1 MKEKQTHKQDAK
13 QLALS
18 FVAYSS
24 ASIFGPLLIIG
35 GIGWLLDKWFKT
47 APIILIIA
55 VFVAFIVTN
64 ILLFKKIKMVNKLID
79 KYKQQSLEKAK
90 QESSRE
96 VEQDNNSEKNQDINK

>member
-1 MKEKQTHKQDAK
+1 MEEKKTHNQNAK

-24 ASIFGPLLIIG
+24 ASIFGPLLVIG
-35 GIGWLLDKWFKT
+35 GIGWLLDRWLGT
-47 APIILIIA
+47 GPIILIIA

-79 KYKQQSLEKAK
+79 KYKQQSLEEL
-90 QESSRE
+90 ES
-96 VEQDNNSEKNQDINK
+96 KNLETNEDIKK